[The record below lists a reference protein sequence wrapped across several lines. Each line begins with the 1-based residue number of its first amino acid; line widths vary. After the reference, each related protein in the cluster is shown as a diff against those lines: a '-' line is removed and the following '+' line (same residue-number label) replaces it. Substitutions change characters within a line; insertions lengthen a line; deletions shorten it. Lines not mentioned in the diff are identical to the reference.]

1 MINLQSKKPLETT
14 CSYKSQLSRI
24 AYALQPLRA
33 DTHYFCRFIDG
44 TCIFNKNEVIL
55 LGSRITCL
63 AEYGEEQMQLK
74 LLTNQEDYS
83 SIEDITGVRPNNFL
97 YSLVD
102 LLKYKTLLLN
112 QRLSE
117 QNQNNEDNGKFA
129 SLTLLLE
136 EENIL
141 ELSFS
146 NELRC
151 LSNGVEITEEEML
164 SLLEKAVKITKLHT
178 KTVSPKGTREMILTN
193 HFAEILKELFY
204 FANRTL
210 ILDYNITSSLKRCIL
225 FDKQVLEIQEN
236 IRGGITLASYSINK
250 FNYGFPDS
258 ILCTSDSLRDINTR
272 ITEYAEQQHIS
283 LDRKRR

>member
-1 MINLQSKKPLETT
+1 MINLQSNKQLETT

-33 DTHYFCRFIDG
+33 DAHYFCRFIDG
-44 TCIFNKNEVIL
+44 TCFFNKNEVIL
-55 LGSRITCL
+55 LGNHITCI
-63 AEYGEEQMQLK
+63 AEYGEDETKVK
-74 LLTNQEDYS
+74 LLTNQEDYN
-83 SIEDITGVRPNNFL
+83 SIEAITGVRQNNFL
-97 YSLVD
+97 YSLID
-102 LLKYKTLLLN
+102 ILKYKTLFLN

-117 QNQNNEDNGKFA
+117 QNQSKEENGKYA
-129 SLTLLLE
+129 SLSLLLNDE
-136 EENIL
+136 SLL
-141 ELSFS
+141 ELQFS

-151 LSNGVEITEEEML
+151 LSNGVDITEEEMFI
-164 SLLEKAVKITKLHT
+164 LLEKAVKITKLHT
-178 KTVSPKGTREMILTN
+178 KTISPKGTREMILTN

-210 ILDYNITSSLKRCIL
+210 ILDYNVTSSLKRCIL

-236 IRGGITLASYSINK
+236 IRGGITLTSYSINK

-258 ILCTSDSLRDINTR
+258 ILCTADSLRDINTK

-283 LDRKRR
+283 LDRKRK